1 MASKWAI
8 QTFSPISRSYPK
20 FPLTAICS
28 NYIDDEHKVSFQN
41 NNFCYINVNYD
52 PKFHVFIFIPL
63 FVSKILAILSSYIQS
78 LNDSRPFAHCPK
90 FQHHS
95 INHFTDSD
103 LRLTRPSRPSERCL
117 MNSNLLSLNHFL
129 SRSFF
134 PHDFFFHLHFPRRR
148 RRRLRDQH
156 WRTINAL
163 QNKPPTWMLKGC
175 SVRARVFNVRLRRSR
190 PTRSMVRGKLSW
202 RRRLACT
209 FSLYSARS
217 SSRSC
222 RSCSDWRSWCALKR
236 VEVTPTE
243 KVLDG
248 STIVCFCLL
257 CIHIKNV

>member
-63 FVSKILAILSSYIQS
+63 FVSKIFAILSSYIQS

-134 PHDFFFHLHFPRRR
+134 PLTIFFTCTFRVAAAV
-148 RRRLRDQH
+148 DYA
-156 WRTINAL
+156 INI
-163 QNKPPTWMLKGC
+163 G
-175 SVRARVFNVRLRRSR
+175 ARSTLFKTNLRRGCWKAV
-190 PTRSMVRGKLSW
+190 P
-202 RRRLACT
+202 
-209 FSLYSARS
+209 
-217 SSRSC
+217 
-222 RSCSDWRSWCALKR
+222 CALAF
-236 VEVTPTE
+236 
-243 KVLDG
+243 
-248 STIVCFCLL
+248 ST
-257 CIHIKNV
+257 

>member
-63 FVSKILAILSSYIQS
+63 FVSKIFAILSSYIQS

-103 LRLTRPSRPSERCL
+103 LLDELKLAITEPL
-117 MNSNLLSLNHFL
+117 FIAQ
-129 SRSFF
+129 FF
-134 PHDFFFHLHFPRRR
+134 SPHDFFHLHFPRRR

>member
-63 FVSKILAILSSYIQS
+63 FVSKIFAILSSYIQS

-134 PHDFFFHLHFPRRR
+134 PSRFFSLALSASPPPSITRSTLAHDQRSSKQTSDVDVE
-148 RRRLRDQH
+148 RLF
-156 WRTINAL
+156 
-163 QNKPPTWMLKGC
+163 
-175 SVRARVFNVRLRRSR
+175 RARSR
-190 PTRSMVRGKLSW
+190 FLT
-202 RRRLACT
+202 
-209 FSLYSARS
+209 
-217 SSRSC
+217 
-222 RSCSDWRSWCALKR
+222 
-236 VEVTPTE
+236 
-243 KVLDG
+243 
-248 STIVCFCLL
+248 
-257 CIHIKNV
+257 